1 MALFFTGI
9 EYIEMLVVS
18 EESTSPVTLD
28 VLYPIVR
35 WVAQLAERLK
45 LLSRPLLHRE
55 PMVQDYR

>member
-1 MALFFTGI
+1 MALFFTDI

-45 LLSRPLLHRE
+45 PLFRNLSH
-55 PMVQDYR
+55 